1 MLVSQLCLTLCNP
14 WTIACQAPS
23 PSNSPGKKYW
33 SGLPFLSSGDLPDSG
48 IKPGSPALQADSL
61 PAEPPGKPKS
71 TGVGCLSLHQQIF
84 PTRELN
90 WGLLHCK
97 QILYQLS
104 YQGSCR
110 ESLFCSNKLRQSL
123 AHLVSICTFI
133 TYCMC
138 LRNHLLVRNKNTF
151 KTVL

>member
-1 MLVSQLCLTLCNP
+1 MTLLGIHSEKNMTRKDTGIP
-14 WTIACQAPS
+14 MFTAALFKLAKHPS
-23 PSNSPGKKYW
+23 IEEW
-33 SGLPFLSSGDLPDSG
+33 
-48 IKPGSPALQADSL
+48 IKMWAMN
-61 PAEPPGKPKS
+61 
-71 TGVGCLSLHQQIF
+71 TGVGSLPILQGVFLTQ
-84 PTRELN
+84 ELN
-90 WGLLHCK
+90 KGVLHCK